1 MFDPPPI
8 TVVPKVVTVASDT
21 KVLLPAFVVDAAGS
35 LATVVIDVF
44 RMYEVTSVVKMS
56 FN

>member
-1 MFDPPPI
+1 MLPPPT
-8 TVVPKVVTVASDT
+8 TVDPNVVLVASDT
-21 KVLLPAFVVDAAGS
+21 KVLLPALFEDAAGS
-35 LATVVIDVF
+35 FDTVVIDVF